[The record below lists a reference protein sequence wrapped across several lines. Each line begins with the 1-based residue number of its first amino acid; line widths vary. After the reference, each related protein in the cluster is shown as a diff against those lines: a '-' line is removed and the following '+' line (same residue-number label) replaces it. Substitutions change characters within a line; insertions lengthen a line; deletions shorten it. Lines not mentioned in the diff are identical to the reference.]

1 MMKTRQ
7 IICAAM
13 FLGLVVGVSWAQGD
27 TSQQPA
33 DNAQQPADNTQ
44 QPGATPAAVAFGQNN
59 PPAAPADNP
68 PITGLDQPA
77 LEPGLTGRSFLIP
90 GVHVNQSVD
99 SNVDDSTGSAA
110 VSGVTRALGSLTLE
124 RLWKSYQVALDYV
137 GGAAFYSNRANNVS
151 QIHTLGVDD
160 RVLWRTGQLAIR
172 DSFSYLPEGTF
183 GSGAYGGSGAL
194 GGTGLGGIGGG
205 GLGGG
210 IGSGG
215 QGGFFGPGQFASL
228 GQQPRISNV
237 ALADI
242 TESLSPRTSITAAGS
257 YGLVHFTDNTLGF
270 INSKQISAQAGFNY
284 QLNRKDQLGLLYGF
298 QAFRYPSTI
307 GSNFDT
313 HVVHVL
319 YGHRITGR
327 MDLVLGAGPQ
337 LTIINNGAAGST
349 QRLSL
354 SGRASLR
361 YRFSTAN
368 VGLYYDHYNSSGSGF
383 FAGATSDVARASAT
397 RPFGRLWNAT
407 FDLGFTHNSKLLPSV
422 FGVGAQTYNYLY
434 AGGSLRRQLG
444 EYFSAFVSYQF
455 NNLAFDQSFCG
466 TSTSCNR
473 TSQRQVATFG
483 LDWHPHPIRL
493 D

>member
-1 MMKTRQ
+1 
-7 IICAAM
+7 M
-13 FLGLVVGVSWAQGD
+13 FLGLVAAVSWAQGD
-27 TSQQPA
+27 TGQQPA
-33 DNAQQPADNTQ
+33 DNSQQPSAA
-44 QPGATPAAVAFGQNN
+44 PAVAFGQNN
-59 PPAAPADNP
+59 PPSAPADNP

-77 LEPGLTGRSFLIP
+77 LEPGITGRSFLIP
-90 GVHVNQSVD
+90 GLHVNQSVD
-99 SNVDDSTGSAA
+99 SNVNDSTGSAA

-124 RLWKSYQVALDYV
+124 RLWKSHEVAVDYV
-137 GGAAFYSNRANNVS
+137 GGAAFYSNRSNNVS
-151 QIHTLGVDD
+151 QIHTLGLDD
-160 RVLWRTGQLAIR
+160 RILWRTGQLALR

-183 GSGAYGGSGAL
+183 GSGSYGGAGAL
-194 GGTGLGGIGGG
+194 GGTGGLGGLGGGGLGG

-228 GQQPRISNV
+228 GQQSRISNV
-237 ALADI
+237 ALMDI
-242 TESLSPRTSITAAGS
+242 SENLSPRTSLTVAGS
-257 YGLVHFTDNTLGF
+257 YGLVHFIDNTLGF
-270 INSKQISAQAGFNY
+270 INSRQISAQAGFNY

-298 QAFRYPSTI
+298 QAFRYPSAI
-307 GSNFDT
+307 GSDFNT

-319 YGHRITGR
+319 YGHRISGR
-327 MDLVLGAGPQ
+327 LDLVLGAGPQ
-337 LTIINNGAAGST
+337 LTMINNTTTGST

-361 YRFSTAN
+361 YRFPNAS

-383 FAGATSDVARASAT
+383 FTGATSDVARVSAS
-397 RPFGRLWNAT
+397 RPFGRLWTAT
-407 FDLGFTHNSKLLPSV
+407 FDLGFTHNSKILPSV
-422 FGVGAQTYNYLY
+422 FGVSAQTYNYLY
-434 AGGSLRRQLG
+434 AGGALRRQLG

-455 NNLAFDQSFCG
+455 NNLGFDQSFCG

-483 LDWHPHPIRL
+483 LDWHPRPIRL